1 VIIPGFNGEGF
12 IGNAINSVL
21 KGSVDADIL
30 VVDNA
35 SSDLTI
41 SVAKNLGSR
50 VQIIESKYNEGFGRA
65 INRGFE
71 YGQTK
76 GYDLFLIMNQDVVLF
91 ENTLERMLDFVS
103 NLNSEAWFF
112 VSPFNLS
119 ADGKT
124 EEHYFAENLKL
135 RSDASE
141 SKELGNHVYR
151 EVNFI
156 NAACWLV
163 NPKALKVLKG
173 FDKRFFMYGEDLDIC
188 NRALKLG
195 FKMYVLEN
203 STCVHH
209 KEFGDYENHPRKML
223 ALKLGESMAWYLNP
237 SINLSKKIRRFLAI
251 NMACLKLAI
260 KGRTQEA
267 GEKFRI
273 NLTAVLRLL

>member
-1 VIIPGFNGEGF
+1 MIIPGFNGEGF

-21 KGSVDADIL
+21 KSSIEADIL

-35 SSDLTI
+35 SSDSTI
-41 SVAKNLGSR
+41 SVAKNSGSR
-50 VQIIESKYNEGFGRA
+50 VQIIENIHNEGFGRA
-65 INRGFE
+65 VNYGFK

-76 GYDLFLIMNQDVVLF
+76 GYDLFLIMNQDAVLL

-103 NLNSEAWFF
+103 SFNLGPWFF
-112 VSPFNLS
+112 VSPFNLA

-135 RSDASE
+135 RSGSSE
-141 SKELGNHVYR
+141 SSTIGNHVYR
-151 EVNFI
+151 EVKFI
-156 NAACWLV
+156 NAACWLI
-163 NPKALKVLKG
+163 NPEALKVLKG

-188 NRALKLG
+188 NRAFSSG
-195 FKMYVLEN
+195 FKMLVLE
-203 STCVHH
+203 TAMCEHH
-209 KEFGDYENHPRKML
+209 KEFGDYENDPRTIL

-237 SINLSKKIRRFLAI
+237 SISASKKIRRFLAI
-251 NMACLKLAI
+251 NLACLKLAV

-267 GEKFRI
+267 VEKFRI